1 MPSVHSAVEALH
13 TVAESG
19 SPSAHD
25 GGSWVPKRCMRA
37 CKQGGAVRREAEKK
51 AEVAKLEVAETKAL
65 KSQGSGGALGKV
77 SGSASG
83 GKVLEK
89 EEVSADVLNM
99 LKV

>member
-1 MPSVHSAVEALH
+1 MKSLKKSVCCFVQAVKEAEK
-13 TVAESG
+13 A
-19 SPSAHD
+19 AA
-25 GGSWVPKRCMRA
+25 K
-37 CKQGGAVRREAEKK
+37 EAEKK